1 MREFLIKT
9 VGSLLGLGFTSGL
22 RSGTRFNIHQDR
34 PKPAPP
40 VNPKKA
46 ARRAKASAARK
57 QNVRR
62 MK

>member
-1 MREFLIKT
+1 MREFLIKA
-9 VGSLLGLGFTSGL
+9 VGSLFGLTSLSGL
-22 RSGTRFNIHQDR
+22 RSGTRFNIRPDR
-34 PKPAPP
+34 PEPAPP